1 MVAFIYP
8 EMNVLEGGLQKG
20 SLSLICL
27 LISSIV
33 NALLLFTCQYSSIS
47 FFVSSLIL
55 LFKLLFRC
63 LVSESFIRAFF
74 DCSTTLYT
82 LSTPILSLFDIC
94 FGLSLSTKYNSRSL
108 DSTADFFIILY
119 VAIGNRHLEYFHFKL
134 HLFVLVSLSIFES
147 IKNRAEFFIPDET
160 NSNLVFLWQRF
171 CLERLQLPKFPCCE
185 HL

>member
-1 MVAFIYP
+1 MVAIIYP

-20 SLSLICL
+20 SLSLICF

-33 NALLLFTCQYSSIS
+33 KALLLFTCQYSSIS

-55 LFKLLFRC
+55 LFKLLFCC

-82 LSTPILSLFDIC
+82 LSIPILSLFDIC

-108 DSTADFFIILY
+108 DSTADFLSFTMLLLEIGICSTSISSFISS
-119 VAIGNRHLEYFHFKL
+119 
-134 HLFVLVSLSIFES
+134 SLS
-147 IKNRAEFFIPDET
+147 
-160 NSNLVFLWQRF
+160 L
-171 CLERLQLPKFPCCE
+171 CLSSSPSKIELSSLYPTKPILISYSFGKGFASRGCSFQN
-185 HL
+185 